1 MTPSIGGGYGL
12 ARSNAQLWSDGDVMV
27 SANQWTSAPT
37 NGTASAV
44 LQSPGA
50 GKYLKI
56 WGVNVMSVVEVATIC
71 NVAASAV
78 EGSPVGEE
86 MVLGAIASRNAP
98 VIMQFP
104 VPIKL
109 PVDQG
114 VECNWV
120 SVGSGAKIL
129 INIAYTV
136 HDE

>member
-37 NGTASAV
+37 NGQYSSV
-44 LQSPGA
+44 LNTPGA
-50 GKYLKI
+50 GKYVKI
-56 WGVNVMSVVEVATIC
+56 WGLNVMS
-71 NVAASAV
+71 AV
-78 EGSPVGEE
+78 ETATLCTVSASSTDGNNEE

-104 VPIKL
+104 VPIKIGANQA
-109 PVDQG
+109 VQA
-114 VECNWV
+114 NWI
-120 SVGSGAKIL
+120 SVASGAKVM
-129 INIAYTV
+129 INIVYTV

>member
-37 NGTASAV
+37 NSTSSAV
-44 LQSPGA
+44 LASPGA

-56 WGVNVMSVVEVATIC
+56 WGVNVMNVVETATIC
-71 NVAASAV
+71 NVAASSTD
-78 EGSPVGEE
+78 GNNEE

-109 PVDQG
+109 SANQG

-120 SVGSGAKIL
+120 SVGSGSKIL
-129 INIAYTV
+129 INIVYTV